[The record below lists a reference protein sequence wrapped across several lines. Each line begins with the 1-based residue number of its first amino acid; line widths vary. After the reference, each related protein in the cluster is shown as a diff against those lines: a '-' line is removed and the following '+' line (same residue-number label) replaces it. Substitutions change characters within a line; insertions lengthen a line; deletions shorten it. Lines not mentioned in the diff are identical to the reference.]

1 MNVRS
6 AVRSGMDRDLSS
18 YTYTALPRPTEQEF
32 EAVRQQYLSQGPK
45 IPYGTGYSRAPWLRW
60 PM

>member
-1 MNVRS
+1 MKVRS

-18 YTYTALPRPTEQEF
+18 YTYTALPRPTAQEF
-32 EAVRQQYLSQGPK
+32 ESVQQYLSQRPT
-45 IPYGTGYSRAPWLRW
+45 ISYGTGYSRAPWLRW